1 MSQNIN
7 QPSIHRYCNVGT
19 DLGDFRIAWSS
30 RGITAICPAA
40 EPASVFEKAYEKRTG
55 ICPQNG
61 SIPAHYRQAINKA
74 FRGEPTA
81 PELIDWSYFTKFQK
95 KVLRKLM
102 EIPAGTVQTYAWLA
116 RRSGHPKASRA
127 VGNVMARNPV
137 PFLLPCH
144 RVVPASGGIG
154 NYGLGKQLKRTLLEK
169 EGVIFK

>member
-61 SIPAHYRQAINKA
+61 TIPAHYRQAINKA

-102 EIPAGTVQTYAWLA
+102 EIPAGTITGFCVIK
-116 RRSGHPKASRA
+116 RVIGSPFSASRI
-127 VGNVMARNPV
+127 
-137 PFLLPCH
+137 
-144 RVVPASGGIG
+144 SS
-154 NYGLGKQLKRTLLEK
+154 
-169 EGVIFK
+169 